1 MLRSAL
7 IWEGKKRMQ
16 GEWRVLQP
24 GEQGWTQPEQV
35 AGITS
40 TADANRQMSEPPT
53 SCEPRESIG
62 TCSAEPDSR
71 GSVLS
76 CKLRIWAHNEKYW
89 VLAGQDSK
97 QFRKQGTAELWT
109 LILFSYMPTTH
120 LLQCIWILLHSPC
133 PRLLQ
138 CFHFCCCCF
147 PVFPFL
153 KEKVLMTA
161 DCSQFLAAASC
172 SVSFSL
178 CCSVKK

>member
-53 SCEPRESIG
+53 SCEPRETIG

-120 LLQCIWILLHSPC
+120 LLQCSQDSPSQSLSLTPAVFSFLLLLLSC
-133 PRLLQ
+133 FSFFEGKSIDDCRLLFSVLG
-138 CFHFCCCCF
+138 CCILFCE
-147 PVFPFL
+147 FL
-153 KEKVLMTA
+153 LVL
-161 DCSQFLAAASC
+161 
-172 SVSFSL
+172 L
-178 CCSVKK
+178 C